1 MIKILVA
8 DDEPDLELLIT
19 QKFRKEIR
27 DGIFDF
33 KFAQN
38 GAEALAYLST
48 HSDIDLL
55 LSDINMPEM
64 DGLTLLTKMGE
75 VAPLV
80 KTVMVSA
87 YGDLDNIRTAM
98 NRGAF
103 DFVFKP
109 INFDD
114 LRTTIDKTV
123 ISVQQIREKVHAL
136 RENNI
141 LRMYVDE
148 SVLKYMN
155 SSQFEEDILTCENI
169 EATVLFADICGFTSI
184 SETAPPEKVIQ
195 LLNEYFEVMVTEIID
210 QNGVVDKFIGD
221 AIMAVFKGEDHIQ
234 RGVTAALNIKK
245 SIANTKSD
253 TWLENFKPQVSI
265 GLNAGEMLSGNIG
278 CISLKRFDYTVI
290 GDTVNI
296 AARLQGAADK
306 GQVLVSESIFLGH
319 KDQFNMADKGQINL
333 KNKSKPVKIYEVNE

>member
-8 DDEPDLELLIT
+8 DDEQDLELLIR

-27 DGIFDF
+27 DGQFEF
-33 KFAQN
+33 LFAQN
-38 GAEALAYLST
+38 GSEALQCLAD
-48 HSDIDLL
+48 HNDIDLL

-64 DGLTLLTKMGE
+64 DGLTLLTKIGE

-114 LRTTIDKTV
+114 LRTTIDKTIV
-123 ISVQQIREKVHAL
+123 SVQQLKEKVHAL

-141 LRMYVDE
+141 LKMYVDD
-148 SVLKYMN
+148 SVLKYME
-155 SSQFEEDILTCENI
+155 SSQFEEDLLASENI

-184 SETAPPEKVIQ
+184 SESEVPEKVIH
-195 LLNEYFEVMVTEIID
+195 LLNEYFEVMVTEIIK
-210 QNGVVDKFIGD
+210 QNGIVDKFIGD
-221 AIMAVFKGEDHIQ
+221 AIMAVFKGEDHMK
-234 RGVTAALNIKK
+234 RGILAAINIKK
-245 SIANTKSD
+245 SIAESKSQAD
-253 TWLENFKPQVSI
+253 FENFKPQVSI

-278 CISLKRFDYTVI
+278 CVSLKRFDYTVI
-290 GDTVNI
+290 GDKVNV

-306 GQVLVSESIFLGH
+306 GQILVSEEMHIH
-319 KDQFNMADKGQINL
+319 NKENFNFSDKGEILL
-333 KNKSKPVKIYEVNE
+333 KNKSKPMKIFEVIG